1 MKNERA
7 SDRDR
12 RLDAGVGDVIF
23 QPEILEA
30 EGEKVLHFRVD
41 PHRRQRLGRAR
52 KLLARLLEMVGVEMR
67 VAQRMDE
74 IAGLQPGHLRHHHR
88 QQRIGRDVR
97 GKRKEFVQSLR
108 GGVGSSVPLD
118 EAALE
123 ARVLRGGVPLVA
135 CFHWILQLQRHVL
148 LGNAER
154 ALEFAAKAN
163 QYSGRRVSIFSRWIT
178 SLPPCLVGLEACGSA
193 HHWARELIKLGHD
206 ARMMPPAYVKPYI
219 RRQKNDAADAAAI
232 CEAVTR
238 PSMRFVGVRSLEN
251 QAALMRHKAREMLV
265 SQRTQ
270 LLNGLRGHLTE
281 VGVIAAQGPRH
292 ARELAELI
300 EACDETIPFE
310 VCEALAPLVVQL
322 RNLDEAIARLDRTI
336 AKLAQKDETARRL
349 MSIPGFGPITASA
362 MAATIQDTSSF
373 AGPREF
379 AAFLGLTPKQ
389 NSSGGK
395 PKLGR
400 ISKMGNRNLRKLLVV
415 GAHAVLFHRKPH
427 TDPLRMWAKKLI
439 EKKPFKLVAVALANK
454 MARIA
459 FAILREQDGL
469 SGNSGVRSVGRV
481 RGRGSPR
488 AGRQRNRG

>member
-1 MKNERA
+1 MRKYIRIGVDIAKNSFQVHALESEDCSA
-7 SDRDR
+7 TKR
-12 RLDAGVGDVIF
+12 RLSRSGIVKF
-23 QPEILEA
+23 LA
-30 EGEKVLHFRVD
+30 E
-41 PHRRQRLGRAR
+41 
-52 KLLARLLEMVGVEMR
+52 VEPC
-67 VAQRMDE
+67 A
-74 IAGLQPGHLRHHHR
+74 
-88 QQRIGRDVR
+88 IGM
-97 GKRKEFVQSLR
+97 
-108 GGVGSSVPLD
+108 
-118 EAALE
+118 
-123 ARVLRGGVPLVA
+123 
-135 CFHWILQLQRHVL
+135 
-148 LGNAER
+148 
-154 ALEFAAKAN
+154 
-163 QYSGRRVSIFSRWIT
+163 
-178 SLPPCLVGLEACGSA
+178 EACGSA
-193 HHWARELIKLGHD
+193 HYWARRFRAMGHEVKLT
-206 ARMMPPAYVKPYI
+206 PPIYVKAYVK
-219 RRQKNDAADAAAI
+219 RGKNDAADAAAI

-238 PSMRFVGVRSLEN
+238 PSMRFVGVRSPEN
-251 QAALMRHKAREMLV
+251 QAALMRHKTREMLV

-322 RNLDEAIARLDRTI
+322 RNLDEAIARLDRII

-400 ISKMGNRNLRKLLVV
+400 ISKMGNRYLRKLLVV

-427 TDPLRMWAKKLI
+427 TDPLRMWAKRLI

-459 FAILREQDGL
+459 FAIMRGTTVYREI
-469 SGNSGVRSVGRV
+469 
-481 RGRGSPR
+481 P
-488 AGRQRNRG
+488 A

>member
-1 MKNERA
+1 MKSRA
-7 SDRDR
+7 NMVVVETAPEGATSVGKSIIDLSPVRTVGLDLAKHVFQIHGVDASGRVVVAKAIR
-12 RLDAGVGDVIF
+12 RN
-23 QPEILEA
+23 
-30 EGEKVLHFRVD
+30 
-41 PHRRQRLGRAR
+41 
-52 KLLARLLEMVGVEMR
+52 KLL
-67 VAQRMDE
+67 
-74 IAGLQPGHLRHHHR
+74 
-88 QQRIGRDVR
+88 
-97 GKRKEFVQSLR
+97 EF
-108 GGVGSSVPLD
+108 
-118 EAALE
+118 
-123 ARVLRGGVPLVA
+123 
-135 CFHWILQLQRHVL
+135 
-148 LGNAER
+148 
-154 ALEFAAKAN
+154 FA
-163 QYSGRRVSIFSRWIT
+163 
-178 SLPPCLVGLEACGSA
+178 SLPPCLVGLEASGSA
-193 HHWARELIKLGHD
+193 HHWARELIKLGHG
-206 ARMMPPAYVKPYI
+206 ARMMPPAYVKPYV
-219 RRQKNDAADAAAI
+219 RRQKNDASAI

-281 VGVIAAQGPRH
+281 VGVIAPQGPRY

-336 AKLAQKDETARRL
+336 VKMAQKDETARRL

-379 AAFLGLTPKQ
+379 AAFLGLTPEQ

-400 ISKMGNRNLRKLLVV
+400 ISKMGNRYLRKLLVV
-415 GAHAVLFHRKPH
+415 GAHVVLFHRKPH

-459 FAILREQDGL
+459 FAIMRGTTVYREI
-469 SGNSGVRSVGRV
+469 
-481 RGRGSPR
+481 P
-488 AGRQRNRG
+488 A

>member
-1 MKNERA
+1 MTHDASFLCEAVYSPAEER
-7 SDRDR
+7 
-12 RLDAGVGDVIF
+12 
-23 QPEILEA
+23 
-30 EGEKVLHFRVD
+30 
-41 PHRRQRLGRAR
+41 
-52 KLLARLLEMVGVEMR
+52 
-67 VAQRMDE
+67 
-74 IAGLQPGHLRHHHR
+74 
-88 QQRIGRDVR
+88 RIGRGGD
-97 GKRKEFVQSLR
+97 LR
-108 GGVGSSVPLD
+108 G
-118 EAALE
+118 
-123 ARVLRGGVPLVA
+123 R
-135 CFHWILQLQRHVL
+135 
-148 LGNAER
+148 
-154 ALEFAAKAN
+154 
-163 QYSGRRVSIFSRWIT
+163 
-178 SLPPCLVGLEACGSA
+178 
-193 HHWARELIKLGHD
+193 
-206 ARMMPPAYVKPYI
+206 
-219 RRQKNDAADAAAI
+219 DAAFDA
-232 CEAVTR
+232 V
-238 PSMRFVGVRSLEN
+238 VGVRSLES
-251 QAALMRHKAREMLV
+251 QAALMRHKTREMLV

-292 ARELAELI
+292 ARGLAELV

-336 AKLAQKDETARRL
+336 VKMAQKDETARRL
-349 MSIPGFGPITASA
+349 MGIPGFGPITASA

-395 PKLGR
+395 QKLGR

-459 FAILREQDGL
+459 FAILRGKTVYREI
-469 SGNSGVRSVGRV
+469 
-481 RGRGSPR
+481 P
-488 AGRQRNRG
+488 A